1 MPRSFPTFAGA
12 AATGSALAA
21 CLFFAGFSSV
31 HAEEAPRT
39 EPVKETAERVDG
51 ARMEAIRVSSDGR
64 DFVYER
70 TGRRFVAWGFNYD
83 HDAAGRLIEDY
94 WLDEWDR
101 VVQDFREMKALGA
114 NTVRIHLQVAR
125 FVKSPEEIDPV
136 AIEQMKRLLHLAEE
150 TRLYLDIT
158 GLGCYHKHDV
168 PAWYDALSEQDR
180 WAVQARFWEAVAEA
194 CRNSPAVFCYDLMN
208 EPVLPG
214 EGRPETEWLPGDF
227 GGKYF
232 VQRLTLDPAGR
243 TRIAIAEAWVARMVA
258 AIRKHDPERLITVG
272 IIPWALVFPGSK
284 PIFYSP
290 EAGKHLD
297 FVSVHF
303 YPETGKVEDALRALA
318 VYDVGKPVVVEE
330 MFPLKCTIDE
340 LDAFVEGSRSV
351 ADGWIGFYWGET
363 VPELKERSGDLTAA
377 IVRSWLEYFSKT
389 STGIL
394 PAP

>member
-1 MPRSFPTFAGA
+1 MSPSFLTLVGN
-12 AATGSALAA
+12 AATGSALTA
-21 CLFFAGFSSV
+21 CLLVAGFANV
-31 HAEEAPRT
+31 HAGESARPK
-39 EPVKETAERVDG
+39 PADATAASIPG
-51 ARMEAIRVSSDGR
+51 SRMEAIRVSPDGR
-64 DFVYER
+64 DFVYAQ

-94 WLDEWDR
+94 WLDAWDR
-101 VVQDFREMKALGA
+101 VVQDFREMKDLGA

-125 FVKSPEEIDPV
+125 FVKSPEEIDPA
-136 AIEQMKRLLHLAEE
+136 AIAQLKRLVRLAEE

-158 GLGCYHKHDV
+158 GLGCYHKSDV

-180 WAVQARFWEAVAEA
+180 WTVQARFWEAVAEA
-194 CRNSPAVFCYDLMN
+194 LRDSPAVFCYDLMN

-214 EGRPETEWLPGDF
+214 EGQVETEWLPGEF
-227 GGKYF
+227 GGKHF

-243 TRIAIAEAWVARMVA
+243 TRVEIAEAWVARMVA

-272 IIPWALVFPGSK
+272 IIPWALVFPGAK

-330 MFPLKCTIDE
+330 MFPLRCTLDE

-363 VPELKERSGDLTAA
+363 VSELSERSGDLTAA
-377 IVRSWLEYFSKT
+377 VVRHWLEYFSKKT
-389 STGIL
+389 ATIL